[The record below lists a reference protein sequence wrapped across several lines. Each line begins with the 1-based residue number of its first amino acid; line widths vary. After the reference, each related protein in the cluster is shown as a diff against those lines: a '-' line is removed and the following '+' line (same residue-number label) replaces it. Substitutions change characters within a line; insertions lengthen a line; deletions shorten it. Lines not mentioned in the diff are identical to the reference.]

1 VMPSIVRE
9 QETQLYLRWAHTL
22 REAHRMREARDV
34 INRALTIVSGA
45 PPAKET
51 MLLLLLLGDIEEN
64 DGNIVA
70 GSAAV
75 ERAAAVGDAMGD
87 ADEAAQL
94 RQLARRMRG

>member
-1 VMPSIVRE
+1 
-9 QETQLYLRWAHTL
+9 
-22 REAHRMREARDV
+22 
-34 INRALTIVSGA
+34 
-45 PPAKET
+45 